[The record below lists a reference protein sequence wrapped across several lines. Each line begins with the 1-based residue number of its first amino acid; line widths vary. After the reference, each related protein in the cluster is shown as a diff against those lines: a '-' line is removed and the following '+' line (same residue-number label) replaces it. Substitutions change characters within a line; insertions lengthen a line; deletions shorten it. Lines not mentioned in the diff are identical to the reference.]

1 MIKFIIFNL
10 KNMNFINI
18 YLLLNYINNILIF
31 DYNLYNFK
39 IYLILKLLFF

>member
-31 DYNLYNFK
+31 DYNMYNFK